1 MVIGV
6 DLGYGWVKA
15 TNGERSNRFPALVGE
30 AHELLLS
37 DLFGVPEYDV
47 HIETPFGSR
56 RVFVG
61 ELARQE
67 SQAAWNLATKKFED
81 TDTEALWLTALA
93 LFARDGEPL
102 DVVTG
107 LPLAHYE
114 AQRAAL
120 RERLLSLRGRVTIQ
134 GRIVEVEARSVR
146 VIPQAMGAMIASL
159 LDPATLELRNPAWTE
174 HGGYLLLV
182 DVGTRTTGFVTFE
195 TQPELRLMNRL
206 SDSVDVG
213 VHDLYVALA
222 SVFRQRTGETPP
234 LSDGLYDELYARGEV
249 FYGGHTVSVEP
260 ERSRHI
266 ERMGG
271 LIVRRIQEHLGAEAL
286 KRVHTVFVAGGG
298 YRIVQTTLQR
308 MFPRVV
314 VVPNP
319 QMANAEGYRLYGLT
333 RAGSGR

>member
-1 MVIGV
+1 MVLGV

-15 TNGERSNRFPALVGE
+15 TDGERSVRFPALVSD
-30 AHELLLS
+30 AHALFMSE
-37 DLFGVPEYDV
+37 LFGEPEYEV
-47 HIETPFGSR
+47 SIETSSGNR
-56 RVFVG
+56 HVFVG
-61 ELARQE
+61 ELARKE
-67 SQAAWNLATKKFED
+67 GHAAWNLATRKFED
-81 TDTEALWLTALA
+81 ADTEALWLTTLA

-134 GRIVEVEARSVR
+134 GRTVEVEARTVR

-159 LDPATLELRNPAWTE
+159 LDPGTLELRNPAWTE
-174 HGGYLLLV
+174 HSGYLLLV

-195 TQPELRLMNRL
+195 TQPELRLVSRL

-234 LSDGLYDELYARGEV
+234 LSDGLYDALYAYGEV
-249 FYGGHTVSVEP
+249 FYGGQTVSVEP
-260 ERSRHI
+260 ERSRHM
-266 ERMGG
+266 ERLGG
-271 LIVRRIQEHLGAEAL
+271 LITRRIQEHLGAEAL

-298 YRIVQTTLQR
+298 HRMVQTTLQR

-333 RAGSGR
+333 RTGGR